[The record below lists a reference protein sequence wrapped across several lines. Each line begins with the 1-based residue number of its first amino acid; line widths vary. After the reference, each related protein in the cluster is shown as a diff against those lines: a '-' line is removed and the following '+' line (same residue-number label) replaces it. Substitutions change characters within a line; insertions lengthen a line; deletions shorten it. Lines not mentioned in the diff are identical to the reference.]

1 METTETSEVA
11 FDGTIDSAVDMLL
24 EPEQAEEEENT
35 VEDDSEAQQADLSDD
50 QDDQDDDED
59 EDHEDDEDDESDESD
74 DSEEDDEDAEPD
86 EVSQEQTFTVT
97 VDGTEK
103 VVTLDELKRG
113 YSGQQYV
120 QKGMQEAAALRK
132 ETEAAYTALIS
143 ERQQL
148 AQVYQAMQSGAITA
162 PPQPPSR
169 ALFDSDPIGYMEAK
183 LSYDENMQ
191 KYQQHQ
197 AQVQQVFQQQS
208 AAEKAAQ
215 EAYLQQELDT
225 LKKVVPDFADPDKAV
240 KAKDLLLTGGQK
252 LGYSAEEI
260 GAVMDH
266 RALNTLMKAIK
277 YDEIMA
283 GKAKAD
289 KKATSA
295 KPRTRPLKAG
305 TKQAPVSSNKKLRQ
319 QKAKLK
325 STGSIDDAL
334 GLLFNA

>member
-1 METTETSEVA
+1 VETTEPVVET

-24 EPEQAEEEENT
+24 EPEETEEVESP
-35 VEDDSEAQQADLSDD
+35 VEDDEGQQPEASDD
-50 QDDQDDDED
+50 QDDQD
-59 EDHEDDEDDESDESD
+59 ESDEEQDEPEESDEDSED

-86 EVSQEQTFTVT
+86 EADQEQSFTVV

-148 AQVYQAMQSGAITA
+148 AQVYQAMQSGAIA
-162 PPQPPSR
+162 PPPQPPSR
-169 ALFDSDPIGYMEAK
+169 ELFDSDPIGYMEAK
-183 LSYDENMQ
+183 LSYDENVQ
-191 KYQQHQ
+191 KYEQHQ

-208 AAEKAAQ
+208 AAEQAAQ
-215 EAYLQQELDT
+215 QAYMQQELET
-225 LKKVVPDFADPDKAV
+225 LKQVVPEFADPEKAV
-240 KAKDLLLTGGQK
+240 KAKDLLLNGGQK

-260 GAVMDH
+260 GSVMDH

-289 KKATSA
+289 KKATGA

-305 TKQAPVSSNKKLRQ
+305 TKQAPRSSNKQLRQ

-325 STGSIDDAL
+325 QSGSVEDAI

>member
-1 METTETSEVA
+1 METTEPVVET

-24 EPEQAEEEENT
+24 EPEETEEVESPE
-35 VEDDSEAQQADLSDD
+35 EDDEGQQPEASDD
-50 QDDQDDDED
+50 QDDQD
-59 EDHEDDEDDESDESD
+59 ESDDESD
-74 DSEEDDEDAEPD
+74 DSDDDEYDEDDEDAEPEEAD
-86 EVSQEQTFTVT
+86 QEQSFTVV

-148 AQVYQAMQSGAITA
+148 AQVYQAMQSGAIA
-162 PPQPPSR
+162 PPPQPPSR
-169 ALFDSDPIGYMEAK
+169 ELFDSDPIGYMEAK
-183 LSYDENMQ
+183 LSYDENVQ
-191 KYQQHQ
+191 QYQQHQ
-197 AQVQQVFQQQS
+197 AQVQRIFQQQS
-208 AAEKAAQ
+208 AAEQAAQ
-215 EAYLQQELDT
+215 QAYLQQELET
-225 LKKVVPDFADPDKAV
+225 LKQVVPEFADPDKAV
-240 KAKDLLLTGGQK
+240 KAKDLLLNGGQK

-260 GAVMDH
+260 GSVMDH

-289 KKATSA
+289 KKATGA

-305 TKQAPVSSNKKLRQ
+305 TKQAPRSSNKQLRQ

-325 STGSIDDAL
+325 QSGSVEDAI

>member
-1 METTETSEVA
+1 METTETAEVT

-24 EPEQAEEEENT
+24 EPEQAEEVVDT
-35 VEDDSEAQQADLSDD
+35 VEEDDEAQQADSSED
-50 QDDQDDDED
+50 QEDQDDDEGEDNED
-59 EDHEDDEDDESDESD
+59 EESDESED
-74 DSEEDDEDAEPD
+74 PEEDDEDTEPEEAD
-86 EVSQEQTFTVT
+86 QEQTFTVV

-103 VVTLDELKRG
+103 AVTLDELKRG

-132 ETEAAYTALIS
+132 ETESAYNALIN

-162 PPQPPSR
+162 PPQPPSKEM
-169 ALFDSDPIGYMEAK
+169 FNSDPIAYMEAK
-183 LSYDENMQ
+183 LNYDEQ
-191 KYQQHQ
+191 LQSYQQNQ
-197 AQVQQVFQQQS
+197 QQVQQVFAQQS
-208 AAEKAAQ
+208 QAEQAATQ
-215 EAYLQQELDT
+215 AYMQRELET
-225 LKKVVPDFADPDKAV
+225 LKQVVPEFSDPEKAV
-240 KAKDLLLTGGQK
+240 KAKDLLLSGGTK

-277 YDEIMA
+277 YDEIMS

-305 TKQAPVSSNKKLRQ
+305 SKQAPNSSNKRLRQ
-319 QKAKLK
+319 QKAQLK
-325 STGSIDDAL
+325 KSGSVEDAI

>member
-1 METTETSEVA
+1 METTEPVVGT

-24 EPEQAEEEENT
+24 EPEETEEVESPE
-35 VEDDSEAQQADLSDD
+35 EDDEGQQPEASDD
-50 QDDQDDDED
+50 QDDQD
-59 EDHEDDEDDESDESD
+59 ESDDESD
-74 DSEEDDEDAEPD
+74 DSDDDEYDEDDEDAEPEEAD
-86 EVSQEQTFTVT
+86 QEQSFTVV

-148 AQVYQAMQSGAITA
+148 AQVYQAMQSGAIA
-162 PPQPPSR
+162 PPPQPPSR
-169 ALFDSDPIGYMEAK
+169 ELFDSDPIGYMEAK
-183 LSYDENMQ
+183 LSYDENVQ

-208 AAEKAAQ
+208 AAEQAAQ
-215 EAYLQQELDT
+215 QAYLQQELET
-225 LKKVVPDFADPDKAV
+225 LKQVVPEFADPDKAV
-240 KAKDLLLTGGQK
+240 KAKDLLLNGGQK

-260 GAVMDH
+260 GSVMDH

-289 KKATSA
+289 KKATGA

-305 TKQAPVSSNKKLRQ
+305 TKQAPRSSNKQLRQ

-325 STGSIDDAL
+325 QSGSVEDAI